1 MIHFDFDDRHQDE
14 LVVGSAI
21 STRGG
26 VLLSTGFHVLIL
38 ALILFGP
45 QWTFLKADPAELEA
59 RQQELLRQMR
69 EREAQNRRFVYIP
82 PEVPDIEALRPPPR
96 AELSDID
103 RQARASERAKDPSN
117 LLPFSRGNTPE
128 MTVSPPP
135 EERARGAAV
144 EAPPNPEPPKP
155 EPPKPEPP
163 KPEEQQ
169 RIAKVLPPANDGL
182 RRSIETATS
191 RPVPGALGD
200 ALRNLDEY
208 VRNQTFNNPQG
219 GLNDPGSAIQFDT
232 RGIDFGPWVRRFTA
246 QVYRNWIIPQA
257 AMIDRGHVVLQFK
270 VHRDGRI
277 TDLRVVQPSHN
288 PAFNRAA
295 YNAIS
300 TSNPLEPL
308 PPEYPLAVIDPFIVT
323 FYYNEPL

>member
-26 VLLSTGFHVLIL
+26 VMLSTGFHALVL

-45 QWTFLKADPAELEA
+45 EWTFLKADPAELEA
-59 RQQELLRQMR
+59 RQQELLRQLR
-69 EREAQNRRFVYIP
+69 EQEAERQRFVYIP
-82 PEVPDIEALRPPPR
+82 PEVPDIEALRPPPL
-96 AELSDID
+96 AAPSDIN
-103 RQARASERAKDPSN
+103 RRAQAPERGKDPAN

-144 EAPPNPEPPKP
+144 EAPPTPEPPKP
-155 EPPKPEPP
+155 DAPKQEPQ
-163 KPEEQQ
+163 EQ
-169 RIAKVLPPANDGL
+169 IAKALPPANTGL
-182 RRSIETATS
+182 RRSIETS
-191 RPVPGALGD
+191 RPLPGRLGD
-200 ALRNLDEY
+200 ALRNLDQY
-208 VRNQTFNNPQG
+208 AQNLTFNNPQG

-232 RGIDFGPWVRRFTA
+232 RGIDFGPWVRRFVA

-257 AMIDRGHVVLQFK
+257 AMIDRGHVVLQFR

-277 TDLRVVQPSHN
+277 TDLRIVQPSHN

-300 TSNPLEPL
+300 SSNPLEPL
-308 PPEYPLAVIDPFIVT
+308 PPEYPLAVIDPFTVT
-323 FYYNEPL
+323 FFYNEQPPL

>member
-1 MIHFDFDDRHQDE
+1 LIHFDFDDRHEDE

-21 STRGG
+21 SKRGG
-26 VLLSTGFHVLIL
+26 VLLSTGFHLLVL
-38 ALILFGP
+38 ALILLGP
-45 QWTFLKADPAELEA
+45 KWTVLDFLKPDPAELEA

-69 EREAQNRRFVYIP
+69 EREAENRRFVYIP
-82 PEVPDIEALRPPPR
+82 PEVPDIEALQPPPLADPSDMNRKAQALER
-96 AELSDID
+96 AEKP
-103 RQARASERAKDPSN
+103 ANP
-117 LLPFSRGNTPE
+117 LPFSRGNTPE
-128 MTVSPPP
+128 KTVSPPP
-135 EERARGAAV
+135 PELARGDLV
-144 EAPPNPEPPKP
+144 EAPPNP

-169 RIAKVLPPANDGL
+169 RIAKVLPPANTGL
-182 RRSIETATS
+182 RRSIETS
-191 RPVPGALGD
+191 RPVPGRLGE

-257 AMIDRGHVVLQFK
+257 AMIDRGHVVLQFV

-277 TDLRVVQPSHN
+277 TDLRVVKPSHN
-288 PAFNRAA
+288 EAFNRAA
-295 YNAIS
+295 YNAIAS
-300 TSNPLEPL
+300 SNPLEPL
-308 PPEYPLAVIDPFIVT
+308 PAEYPLAVIDPFIVT

>member
-1 MIHFDFDDRHQDE
+1 LIHFDFDDRHQDE

-21 STRGG
+21 SKQGG

-45 QWTFLKADPAELEA
+45 QWTFLEFLKPDPAELEA
-59 RQQELLRQMR
+59 RQQELVRQMR

-155 EPPKPEPP
+155 EPPKPE
-163 KPEEQQ
+163 EQE
-169 RIAKVLPPANDGL
+169 RIAKALPPANTGL

-191 RPVPGALGD
+191 RPVPGALGE

>member
-21 STRGG
+21 SKRGG
-26 VLLSTGFHVLIL
+26 VLLSTGFHALIV

-45 QWTFLKADPAELEA
+45 EWTFLKTDPAELEA
-59 RQQELLRQMR
+59 RQQELLRQLR
-69 EREAQNRRFVYIP
+69 ERDAENRRFVYIP
-82 PEVPDIEALRPPPR
+82 PEVPEIEALRPPPR

-103 RQARASERAKDPSN
+103 REARAPERAKDPSN
-117 LLPFSRGNTPE
+117 LQPFSRGNTAE

-155 EPPKPEPP
+155 EPPKPQ
-163 KPEEQQ
+163 EEE
-169 RIAKVLPPANDGL
+169 RIAKVLPPANTGL
-182 RRSIETATS
+182 RRSIETS
-191 RPVPGALGD
+191 RPVPGRLGD

-208 VRNQTFNNPQG
+208 VRNQTFHNPQG

-232 RGIDFGPWVRRFTA
+232 RGIDFGPWIRRFTA
-246 QVYRNWIIPQA
+246 QVYRNWIIPNA

-295 YNAIS
+295 FNAINS
-300 TSNPLEPL
+300 SNPLEPL
-308 PPEYPLAVIDPFIVT
+308 PPEYPLNVIDPFIVT

>member
-1 MIHFDFDDRHQDE
+1 MIHFDFDDRHEDE

-21 STRGG
+21 STPGG

-45 QWTFLKADPAELEA
+45 EWTILKADPVELEA
-59 RQQELLRQMR
+59 RQQELLRQLR
-69 EREAQNRRFVYIP
+69 EREAENRRFVYIP
-82 PEVPDIEALRPPPR
+82 PEVPDIEALQPPPR

-163 KPEEQQ
+163 KQEAPE
-169 RIAKVLPPANDGL
+169 RLATALPPANSGL
-182 RRSIETATS
+182 RRSIETS
-191 RPVPGALGD
+191 RPVPGALGE

-277 TDLRVVQPSHN
+277 TDLRVAKPSHN
-288 PAFNRAA
+288 EAFNRAA
-295 YNAIS
+295 YNAIR

-308 PPEYPLAVIDPFIVT
+308 PPEYPLAVIDPFVVT

>member
-26 VLLSTGFHVLIL
+26 VLLSTGFHAFVL

-45 QWTFLKADPAELEA
+45 EWTFLKADPAELEA
-59 RQQELLRQMR
+59 RQQELLRQLR
-69 EREAQNRRFVYIP
+69 ESESEKRRFVYIP
-82 PEVPDIEALRPPPR
+82 PEVPDIEALKPPPR
-96 AELSDID
+96 AELSDIN
-103 RQARASERAKDPSN
+103 RQALAPERAKAPTN
-117 LLPFSRGNTPE
+117 LQPFSRGNTRE

-155 EPPKPEPP
+155 DPPQPEPQ
-163 KPEEQQ
+163 E
-169 RIAKVLPPANDGL
+169 RIAKVLPPANTGL
-182 RRSIETATS
+182 RRAIETSS
-191 RPVPGALGD
+191 RPVPGALGE
-200 ALRNLDEY
+200 ALRNLERY
-208 VRNQTFNNPQG
+208 IQNQTFNNPQG

-232 RGIDFGPWVRRFTA
+232 RGIDFGPWVRRFIA
-246 QVYRNWIIPQA
+246 QLYRNWIIPNA

-277 TDLRVVQPSHN
+277 TDLRVVKPSHN
-288 PAFNRAA
+288 ASFNRAA
-295 YNAIS
+295 FNAIQS
-300 TSNPLEPL
+300 SSPLEPL
-308 PPEYPLAVIDPFIVT
+308 PPDYPLPVIDPFTVT
-323 FYYNEPL
+323 FFYNEDPPL

>member
-21 STRGG
+21 SKKGG
-26 VLLSTGFHVLIL
+26 ALLSTGFHALIL

-45 QWTFLKADPAELEA
+45 EWAFLQTDPAELEA
-59 RQQELLRQMR
+59 RQQELLRQLR
-69 EREAQNRRFVYIP
+69 EQQAESRRFVYIP
-82 PEVPDIEALRPPPR
+82 PEVPDIEALRPPPV
-96 AELSDID
+96 AAPSDIN
-103 RQARASERAKDPSN
+103 RQAKGPERAKDPGN
-117 LLPFSRGNTPE
+117 LLPFSRGNTTE

-135 EERARGAAV
+135 EERARGAV

-155 EPPKPEPP
+155 EAPKQEPP
-163 KPEEQQ
+163 EQT
-169 RIAKVLPPANDGL
+169 ANALPPANSGL
-182 RRSIETATS
+182 RRPTETS
-191 RPVPGALGD
+191 RPLPGRLGD
-200 ALRNLDEY
+200 ALRNLDQY
-208 VRNQTFNNPQG
+208 VQNQTFNNPQG

-232 RGIDFGPWVRRFTA
+232 RGIDFGPWVRRFVA

-277 TDLRVVQPSHN
+277 TDLQVVQPSHN

-295 YNAIS
+295 YNAINS
-300 TSNPLEPL
+300 SNPLEPL
-308 PPEYPLAVIDPFIVT
+308 PPEYPVSVIDPFTVT
-323 FYYNEPL
+323 FFYNEQPPL